1 MERGRDEGVSIAFWN
16 VAGLRNKDKEFWKGM
31 ERWEVMVL
39 IETWIEE
46 KGWKYIEGKLP
57 KGYEW
62 KVQWAKRRNKK
73 GRAIGGMMLGIRRE
87 LVEGG
92 KDDRGEREG
101 IIKGEF
107 KYGRGRLR
115 VVGVY
120 ANQDLGEK
128 LEGLR
133 GWMEEKEEGIRTIC
147 GGGDFNARTGE
158 EGGKLNEDEW
168 GEEEKGRKSMDKKVN
183 KEGRKLIEFIRERGW
198 WILNGGI
205 SGDEEGN
212 WTYSGGRGES
222 VIDVILIN
230 EGVEEEIES
239 LKVGDQID
247 SDHHPV
253 IIRLKK
259 GEGKK
264 KQKGRKYKVGHRGR
278 WDEEGRE
285 RFRRELGRVE
295 VKEEGVQKGIK
306 DVGRRIRE
314 TLERME
320 EEGRMVESRGRGWW
334 DEECRE
340 KKRKVRRTLRE
351 WRKGWREGQEYRK
364 ERREYKEICE
374 KKKREENRRWEREA
388 EEARSVG
395 QVWRIVNRERKKWK
409 GIDREIKMKDWE
421 EYFKRLMGGTES
433 RVMGGVGREE
443 RLEGESELNRGEIVL
458 RKIKEGKAIGM
469 DGVPGEAWK
478 YGGEE
483 IDEWIWK
490 MCNKIWRGE
499 GWPKDWNEGVL
510 VPILKRGKGKIVGD
524 YRGVTIMPTM
534 YKIYTAALAE
544 RLREEVEGKELIPP
558 NQTGFRK
565 GMGTLDNIYILNYLV
580 NRQIERKE
588 RKMMAVFVDLRAAV
602 DSVDRGIL
610 LKAMRERGVREG
622 LVERVAEVLRE
633 TRSRVRVSGEV
644 GKGFWTARGVR
655 QGCPLSPI
663 LFNLLVA
670 DLEEEMRKV
679 KWGGVKIGEVRVYTL
694 SYADDV
700 VLLAEGEGEM
710 KSMLERLERFM
721 DRKGLEVNVEK
732 TKVLRFREGGGRMSK
747 AEWRWKGKRIEEVK
761 EYKYLGY
768 MFQRN
773 GGQEAQIR
781 DRVAKAAAVKGQ
793 VWGIGKR
800 RFGRDWKRRVWL
812 FDTLVWT
819 VMGYGVEIWGW
830 KEREGVERLH
840 ERYLRWVLGV
850 EGRTGYLVREETQR
864 EKLRGRAGK
873 RVWGFEERLEGGGG
887 KLVSKDVFG
896 RVEGKD
902 EKEKGGIKVGEG
914 KGQFF

>member
-1 MERGRDEGVSIAFWN
+1 MEGGRDEGVSIAFWN
-16 VAGLRNKDKEFWKGM
+16 VAGLRNKDKEFWKGV

-62 KVQWAKRRNKK
+62 EVQWAKRRNKK

-87 LVEGG
+87 LMEG
-92 KDDRGEREG
+92 
-101 IIKGEF
+101 
-107 KYGRGRLR
+107 
-115 VVGVY
+115 
-120 ANQDLGEK
+120 DLGEK

-133 GWMEEKEEGIRTIC
+133 GWMEEKEEEIRTIC
-147 GGGDFNARTGE
+147 GGDFNARTGE

-198 WILNGGI
+198 WILNGGV

-253 IIRLKK
+253 IVRLKK
-259 GEGKK
+259 GEVKK
-264 KQKGRKYKVGHRGR
+264 RQKGRKCKVGYRGR

-295 VKEEGVQKGIK
+295 VKEEGVQEGIK

-314 TLERME
+314 TLKRMG
-320 EEGRMVESRGRGWW
+320 EEGRMVESRGRDWW

-364 ERREYKEICE
+364 ERREYKKICE
-374 KKKREENRRWEREA
+374 EKKREENRRWEREA

-409 GIDREIKMKDWE
+409 RIDREIKMKEWE

-433 RVMGGVGREE
+433 RVMGGEGREE
-443 RLEGESELNRGEIVL
+443 RLEGESELDKGEIVRVL

-469 DGVPGEAWK
+469 DGVPGEAWN
-478 YGGEE
+478 YGEE

-510 VPILKRGKGKIVGD
+510 VPILKRGKSKVVGD

-544 RLREEVEGKELIPP
+544 RLREEVEGK
-558 NQTGFRK
+558 
-565 GMGTLDNIYILNYLV
+565 
-580 NRQIERKE
+580 
-588 RKMMAVFVDLRAAV
+588 
-602 DSVDRGIL
+602 S
-610 LKAMRERGVREG
+610 
-622 LVERVAEVLRE
+622 
-633 TRSRVRVSGEV
+633 
-644 GKGFWTARGVR
+644 
-655 QGCPLSPI
+655 
-663 LFNLLVA
+663 
-670 DLEEEMRKV
+670 
-679 KWGGVKIGEVRVYTL
+679 
-694 SYADDV
+694 
-700 VLLAEGEGEM
+700 
-710 KSMLERLERFM
+710 
-721 DRKGLEVNVEK
+721 
-732 TKVLRFREGGGRMSK
+732 
-747 AEWRWKGKRIEEVK
+747 
-761 EYKYLGY
+761 
-768 MFQRN
+768 
-773 GGQEAQIR
+773 
-781 DRVAKAAAVKGQ
+781 
-793 VWGIGKR
+793 
-800 RFGRDWKRRVWL
+800 
-812 FDTLVWT
+812 
-819 VMGYGVEIWGW
+819 
-830 KEREGVERLH
+830 
-840 ERYLRWVLGV
+840 
-850 EGRTGYLVREETQR
+850 
-864 EKLRGRAGK
+864 
-873 RVWGFEERLEGGGG
+873 
-887 KLVSKDVFG
+887 
-896 RVEGKD
+896 
-902 EKEKGGIKVGEG
+902 
-914 KGQFF
+914 